1 MKLTFGNDRV
11 FGLAMHSLVPRPLK
25 RTLPSA
31 FAHATYRT
39 MDVAS
44 VYIVTRRVGPP
55 DELIQSRLRGGKQGC
70 LDVFDGFVCSHW
82 EGRHE
87 VASGTDQAFTNR

>member
-55 DELIQSRLRGGKQGC
+55 DELTKADFVAASR
-70 LDVFDGFVCSHW
+70 
-82 EGRHE
+82 
-87 VASGTDQAFTNR
+87 VASMSSMGLFAPIGEVDMKSAPGDRKSVV